1 MGFNL
6 WRRVLPADSLRRE
19 ISPVRVQEEGH
30 LPPRNR
36 AGIPVTSPPPRP
48 PEERV
53 PIRRAVLWSIVAF
66 VLAAG
71 VVLYFLFGQ
80 SIDPLI
86 NPGS

>member
-1 MGFNL
+1 M
-6 WRRVLPADSLRRE
+6 
-19 ISPVRVQEEGH
+19 
-30 LPPRNR
+30 
-36 AGIPVTSPPPRP
+36 TSPPPRP

-71 VVLYFLFGQ
+71 VVLYFLFGN
-80 SIDPLI
+80 SVAPLI